1 MLTIILLDGQFL
13 NDFSFFLEGAMY
25 FIDFFYIVYANFEI
39 EIPDWITADNL
50 CDSFPFMIFQFIISC

>member
-13 NDFSFFLEGAMY
+13 SFFLEGSVY
-25 FIDFFYIVYANFEI
+25 FIGFFCIVYVSFEI

-50 CDSFPFMIFQFIISC
+50 CDSFPFMIFEFIITC

>member
-13 NDFSFFLEGAMY
+13 NVFSFFLEGAMY

-39 EIPDWITADNL
+39 EIPDWIAADNL
-50 CDSFPFMIFQFIISC
+50 CIASPL